1 MNVNP
6 FHSQQQ
12 PTPADGPATIGDK
25 LASLHSE
32 MASLRLECD
41 RLINKHLMV
50 EKTLSEGC
58 ILCPNPD
65 TSSAYNTG
73 GESCRSNSITPD
85 GTVKPS
91 PPNLTAPIPAVE
103 PVVMPVGVPPRSP
116 RQLHRSKNMPVSPT
130 TDDQQANA
138 SAVRTPASRRNNR
151 HPTQEIVVDFPNR
164 LHTPGYADE
173 IRNSTA
179 VNTPVSTRRRF
190 SPLKILETKD
200 SLECAKRFRI
210 PSLSIVMRDQNKQNN
225 GTDMS
230 VQQKFPMPKYFRSIQ
245 TKDKLYII
253 EKPVEEANEISDDH
267 GIAAG
272 PSEKNPEQPC
282 QTNDTIVYK
291 WKVKRRCDGSRYVV
305 KRPARS
311 QILKKRA
318 AQLIRERTGISTDD
332 DAMSE
337 LKLGHFHTREER
349 KKHLEEERRR
359 KIRNQQKLIESKIS
373 PADQMIVQLSQR
385 KMQRRKEK
393 MLLDGFVTTQEVL
406 SQRNPDTTA
415 KHGILSV
422 TTV

>member
-6 FHSQQQ
+6 FHSPQQ
-12 PTPADGPATIGDK
+12 PTVEGTTIGDK

-41 RLINKHLMV
+41 RLINKHLLV

-85 GTVKPS
+85 GTSK
-91 PPNLTAPIPAVE
+91 APQTPISAETVI
-103 PVVMPVGVPPRSP
+103 MADSRSP
-116 RQLHRSKNMPVSPT
+116 RLLHRSRNMPISPT
-130 TDDQQANA
+130 ESLEEA
-138 SAVRTPASRRNNR
+138 SVQGTPAPPIRNNKSHVQEVVE
-151 HPTQEIVVDFPNR
+151 HPSR
-164 LHTPGYADE
+164 LQTPGYADE
-173 IRNSTA
+173 LAGVTIDGTLSSA
-179 VNTPVSTRRRF
+179 RRF
-190 SPLKILETKD
+190 PPLQIIPTRE
-200 SLECAKRFRI
+200 SLECAKRFRV
-210 PSLSIVMRDQNKQNN
+210 PSLSIEIRDYSKQHRTSNI
-225 GTDMS
+225 S
-230 VQQKFPMPKYFRSIQ
+230 VQQTIPMPKYFRSVP
-245 TKDKLYII
+245 TKEKLYII
-253 EKPVEEANEISDDH
+253 EKPVEEANEVSDDH
-267 GIAAG
+267 GVVG
-272 PSEKNPEQPC
+272 PSQRADEQQS
-282 QTNDTIVYK
+282 QTNETIVYK